1 MTLTIPILSP
11 FLFIPS
17 LNALLSLIRRIF
29 LFTSLLSFLYAR
41 ANQGPCLIEVLAHAH
56 SVTHHVAVPRRCA
69 VTYIRGAEVC
79 DAEPKQLPAQQQ
91 HGSSS
96 WSCRYVRTCALVA
109 ANHSTAACPGHRHL
123 VCFPTELIGG

>member
-1 MTLTIPILSP
+1 M
-11 FLFIPS
+11 
-17 LNALLSLIRRIF
+17 
-29 LFTSLLSFLYAR
+29 
-41 ANQGPCLIEVLAHAH
+41 HAH

-69 VTYIRGAEVC
+69 VAYIRGAEVC
-79 DAEPKQLPAQQQ
+79 DAEPKQLPVQQQ

-96 WSCRYVRTCALVA
+96 RSSRYVRTCALVA